1 MLGGLFKKKPKIS
14 SDVNSG
20 RITPLVENT
29 LVEQITPALAMSYG
43 TGPITA
49 SSMYPMSGKY
59 GVRSRAQIY
68 HRWSLMANDPIAGS
82 AIGLLVTAALGGHE
96 TTGKVLFIEKTPE
109 AQKDKKLGKMV
120 DEIADDLGDLLNE
133 AAYPIACTMAAF
145 GDAYTRMYF
154 ENGKGLTSL
163 YFDELVRPP
172 LVQSYER
179 GGQTIGFSVSTG
191 EKNFA
196 RLDTMQLARF
206 KMQRLH
212 YVPQHGINEK
222 SLKWDI
228 SEDDLDAIPIMP
240 ASVGGSLSYQAE
252 GAYERLV
259 ASLAGMTSQRIIDS
273 IQESVFNLNMENMT
287 KEDQERFEGNFI
299 KMMLKSQQIAK
310 TLVDTGEFH
319 SGRVVH
325 AIPVWGEKQMV
336 MQGQPLSSPRMAAAN
351 IDDVMLNAKLFSGAY
366 GVDLSMLGF
375 SDLLS
380 GGLGDGGFINVSAQT
395 AQRCRPIRTAL
406 LASIDHIIN
415 VHCLYKYGVA
425 FNKAQQPWQVNVYAT
440 IAALET
446 QRQETLSNAT
456 ASGMSLVQTMQ
467 ALKDMG
473 SKADTASLF
482 LSKTMLV
489 DEELATEYGKLMEAT
504 PPMDPNMAS
513 PPEEEPIEGG
523 NNPEEEPAEEEEA
536 A

>member
-1 MLGGLFKKKPKIS
+1 MLGGLFKKKPKAS

-20 RITPLVENT
+20 RITPLVEPS
-29 LVEQITPALAMSYG
+29 LVEQITPSLAMSYG
-43 TGPITA
+43 SAPITA
-49 SSMYPMSGKY
+49 SSLYPIGGKY

-68 HRWSLMANDPIAGS
+68 HRWSIMANDPIASS
-82 AIGLLVTAALGGHE
+82 AMGLLVTAALGGHE
-96 TTGKVLFIEKTPE
+96 TTGQVLFIEKTAA
-109 AQKDKKLGKMV
+109 AQKDKKLGQMV
-120 DEIADDLGDLLNE
+120 DEIANDLGDLLNE
-133 AAYPIACTMAAF
+133 AAYPLGCTAAGF
-145 GDAYTRMYF
+145 GDAYARMYL
-154 ENGKGLTSL
+154 ENGKGLQSL

-172 LVQSYER
+172 LVQAYER
-179 GGQTIGFSVSTG
+179 GGQTIGFSVTTG
-191 EKNFA
+191 EKSFA

-206 KMQRLH
+206 KMQRMQ
-212 YVPQHGINEK
+212 YVPQYGINEK
-222 SLKWDI
+222 SLKWDMA
-228 SEDDLDAIPIMP
+228 EDDLEEIPIMP

-252 GAYERLV
+252 GAYERLI

-287 KEDQERFEGNFI
+287 KEDQERYEKNFI
-299 KMMLKSQQIAK
+299 TMMLKSQQIAK
-310 TLVDTGEFH
+310 SLVESGEFH

-325 AIPVWGEKQMV
+325 AIPVWGEKQMI

-395 AQRCRPIRTAL
+395 AQRCRPIRTTL
-406 LASIDHIIN
+406 LASFDHIIN
-415 VHCLYKYGVA
+415 VHCLYKYGAA
-425 FNKAQQPWQVNVYAT
+425 FSKAQQPWQVNVYAT

-446 QRQETLSNAT
+446 QRQQTLGNAT

-473 SKADTASLF
+473 SKAETASLF

-489 DEELATEYGKLMEAT
+489 DEPLATEYAKLMEAA
-504 PPMDPNMAS
+504 PPIDPNMT
-513 PPEEEPIEGG
+513 PP
-523 NNPEEEPAEEEEA
+523 PAEDTEETVEDEEEA